1 MRVRFVDQF
10 DYRPSGDPR
19 VIVVYRPDGGV
30 EKDGVYTVKREC
42 GCEAISSGRAVLVRA
57 PRGAGVSRREPGS
70 RGEG

>member
-19 VIVVYRPDGGV
+19 VTLRFRADGGA

-42 GCEAISSGRAVLVRA
+42 GLAAVAAKKAVIVRA
-57 PRGAGVSRREPGS
+57 PRGGTDV
-70 RGEG
+70 